1 MCSSDLQGGRQQLR
15 KQLLNGFKLKGDNMS
30 TPALGQV
37 DEVQVIAADGTTATV
52 KLTVIAVV
60 GGTATQSPTP
70 QQGATGDG
78 AVS

>member
-1 MCSSDLQGGRQQLR
+1 
-15 KQLLNGFKLKGDNMS
+15 MS

-37 DEVQVIAADGTTATV
+37 DEVQVIAADGSTATV

-60 GGTATQSPTP
+60 GGIATPSPTP
-70 QQGATGDG
+70 QQGAAGDG

>member
-1 MCSSDLQGGRQQLR
+1 
-15 KQLLNGFKLKGDNMS
+15 MS

-60 GGTATQSPTP
+60 GGTTTPSPTP
-70 QQGATGDG
+70 QQGAAGDG